1 MMQKLFGLIAIGLF
15 SFTVG
20 YAQAPQTGGN
30 SSSPSPTSG
39 GGSGGGDYRSS
50 TVEGGAD
57 RLFNVNSDSV
67 DFENGSM
74 QWKGKT
80 FNLGNSRAM
89 RARFERYLSSPA
101 VAGDMERY
109 IAILTQI
116 EKLLAPNA
124 VNETN
129 FYKNQQE
136 AFDLLFKAA
145 EFEMDGNNSLTIAS
159 QVKKIWTMRTEFRD
173 LNITKNQ
180 LEVLRKSQEGLIVN
194 RVQMLE
200 AAQEEKDNTVNSKT
214 QTKLNRT
221 APSQTEI
228 GYRVKDEQRTQ
239 AEILAKN
246 AEMTALGLKAQ
257 VEFQSQMVG
266 FLLARRYHH
275 CMITSAFYRVLFK
288 GANQNIRVG
297 AKEVKEFFPVSD
309 FVPTLE
315 SVDTLAREAVNDV
328 KVGMSS
334 VDDLINQGELYGAF
348 ERLQETYFL
357 GEFEPSV
364 MTFDQAKKR
373 ELLLLWRDLREL
385 QRLGDER
392 DLANVEGYV
401 NKVRGRA
408 KDFPGAAILSK
419 VNNAINAS
427 NMSILAA
434 KQAALAGNND
444 KSLAALD
451 QATRIWPQNPGIK
464 EFANQVVS
472 RQDKIGQMVPEFDR
486 LVSEAKWRDIFN
498 KKLEFALA
506 LATDKE
512 RSESLRK
519 VVNRV
524 GELDANIQKASV
536 LASQN
541 NPYMA
546 WDVLVEASKT
556 DSDDLV
562 LAKTRSDIAPLV
574 ADYARLLGLAEK
586 LENEGAEA
594 AALAAWIQA
603 QDLNP
608 ASPACAIAIKR
619 LALSVA
625 TGAPVKSAKTTPAP
639 PPASLN
645 NKPMVTTGNTD
656 EVPVPAAR

>member
-1 MMQKLFGLIAIGLF
+1 MMKKLF
-15 SFTVG
+15 SFITVCLFSLSVG
-20 YAQAPQTGGN
+20 HAQAPQSGGN
-30 SSSPSPTSG
+30 TPAPNATSG

-57 RLFNVNSDSV
+57 RLFNVNSDSI

-80 FNLGNSRAM
+80 FNLGNTRAM

-101 VAGDMERY
+101 VGGDVERY
-109 IAILTQI
+109 NAILVQI

-124 VNETN
+124 INESN

-145 EFEMDGNNSLTIAS
+145 EFEMDGNNSLTIAT
-159 QVKKIWTMRTEFRD
+159 QVSKIWQMRKEFRD
-173 LNITKNQ
+173 LNISKNQ
-180 LEVLRKSQEGLIVN
+180 LEQLRKAQEAIVVN
-194 RVQMLE
+194 RVEMIE
-200 AAQEEKDNTVNSKT
+200 AAEEDKNATSKT
-214 QTKLNRT
+214 QTKLTKT
-221 APSQTEI
+221 ARSQTEL

-315 SVDTLAREAVNDV
+315 SIDTLAREAVNDV

-334 VDDLINQGELYGAF
+334 VEDLINQGELYGAF

-357 GEFEPSV
+357 GEYEPSV

-519 VVNRV
+519 IINRV

-608 ASPACAIAIKR
+608 ASPACALAIKR

-639 PPASLN
+639 PPATLS
-645 NKPMVTTGNTD
+645 NKTTGAANGSND